1 MLIVSNFE
9 TDDSWNSPQD
19 SYATN
24 AKLLGVMLRLTIRPQ
39 TYAKND
45 AKLCKT
51 TCVQKKHE
59 SSETPPTE
67 HQFAKHH
74 ESKPTASNMTP
85 KAMQKPDDTP
95 GSLMQ

>member
-24 AKLLGVMLRLTIRPQ
+24 AKLLSFMLRLTMRPQ
-39 TYAKND
+39 TYAKTN
-45 AKLCKT
+45 AKLCKK

-74 ESKPTASNMTP
+74 EPPTASNMTP
-85 KAMQKPDDTP
+85 KAMQKPDGTP